1 MYATSQGL
9 ARECVIDYCFS
20 RKRRTAVPKANIQP
34 ESVSE
39 DAVVTRAVMRAAVR
53 LGLSNKAVARVLGL
67 SEASVSRMG
76 GGAYLLKPGDK
87 SFELALLFLRLFRS
101 LDAIAG
107 GDEQTARAWLR
118 NNNLVLGGVPAAMIE
133 SVPGLVNVVG
143 YLDARR
149 ALV

>member
-1 MYATSQGL
+1 V
-9 ARECVIDYCFS
+9 AR
-20 RKRRTAVPKANIQP
+20 ANVQA
-34 ESVSE
+34 ESLSE
-39 DAVVTRAVMRAAVR
+39 EAVVTRAVMRAAAR

>member
-1 MYATSQGL
+1 MARASVRPAT
-9 ARECVIDYCFS
+9 A
-20 RKRRTAVPKANIQP
+20 
-34 ESVSE
+34 SE
-39 DAVVTRAVMRAAVR
+39 DAVVTRAALRAAAR
-53 LGLSNKAVARVLGL
+53 LGLSNKLLGRVLGL
-67 SEASVSRMG
+67 SEATVSRMG
-76 GGAYLLKPGDK
+76 SGAYLLKPGDK
-87 SFELALLFLRLFRS
+87 PFDLAILFVRLFRS

-118 NNNLVLGGVPAAMIE
+118 SENVVLGGVPLALIE

>member
-1 MYATSQGL
+1 M
-9 ARECVIDYCFS
+9 AR
-20 RKRRTAVPKANIQP
+20 TQIQTEP
-34 ESVSE
+34 VSE
-39 DAVVTRAVMRAAVR
+39 EAVVTRAVLRAAGR
-53 LGLSNKAVARVLGL
+53 LSLSHKSVARILGL

-87 SFELALLFLRLFRS
+87 SFDLALLFLRLFRS

-118 NNNLVLGGVPAAMIE
+118 NENLALGGVPAAMIE

>member
-1 MYATSQGL
+1 
-9 ARECVIDYCFS
+9 
-20 RKRRTAVPKANIQP
+20 
-34 ESVSE
+34 
-39 DAVVTRAVMRAAVR
+39 MRAAGR
-53 LGLSNKAVARVLGL
+53 LVLPNRTVARILGV
-67 SEASVSRMG
+67 SEATVSRMG
-76 GGAYLLKPGDK
+76 AGAYQLKPADK

-101 LDAIAG
+101 LDAVAG

-118 NNNLVLGGVPAAMIE
+118 NENLALGGVPLALIE

>member
-1 MYATSQGL
+1 MV
-9 ARECVIDYCFS
+9 R
-20 RKRRTAVPKANIQP
+20 ANVQP

-39 DAVVTRAVMRAAVR
+39 AAVVTRAVMRAAGR
-53 LGLSNKAVARVLGL
+53 LVLSNRTVARILGL
-67 SEASVSRMG
+67 SEATVSRMG
-76 GGAYLLKPGDK
+76 AGAYLLKPGDK
-87 SFELALLFLRLFRS
+87 SFELGLLFLRLFRS
-101 LDAIAG
+101 LDAVAG

-118 NNNLVLGGVPAAMIE
+118 NENLALGGVPLAMIE